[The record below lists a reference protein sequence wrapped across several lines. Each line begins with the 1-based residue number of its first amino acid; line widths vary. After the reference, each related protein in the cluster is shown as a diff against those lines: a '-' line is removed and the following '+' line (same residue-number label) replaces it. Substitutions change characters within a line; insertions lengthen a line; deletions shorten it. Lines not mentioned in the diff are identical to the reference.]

1 MWSNQRCCAVAP
13 AHQESPGPGAQINQD
28 RKAEDIKLADGMS
41 RESADPEWPRPAS
54 PSSAARGLPLFGL
67 ALTTTSMSPMN
78 QMGTR
83 SRLLEFGFQYGGR
96 MKYLD
101 VDGIGKVS
109 RIGLGTWQFGSR
121 EWGYGDSYASGAARD
136 IVQRAL
142 ALGVTLFDTAEIYA
156 MGKSERILGEALGD
170 QRSAVAL
177 ASKIFPIAPFPP
189 VIKQRERASARR
201 LQVDRI
207 PLYQIHQPNPVVPD
221 SVIMPGM
228 RSLLDSG
235 DIGAAG
241 VSNYSL
247 ARWQKADAALGRPV
261 ISNQVQFSLAR
272 PRALDDLVPFA
283 ERENRIVIA
292 YSPLAQG
299 LLGAKYG
306 LDNRPGGVRAANQL
320 FGTENL
326 RRVEPLLQTLRDIA
340 TEVGAKPAQ
349 VALAWLISLPN
360 VVAIP
365 GASSV
370 EQLEFNVA
378 AADIELSPQSRD
390 ALTDAARAFRPVS
403 TSRFL
408 IDRVREK
415 LGRA

>member
-1 MWSNQRCCAVAP
+1 VDVIGHLSTLGN
-13 AHQESPGPGAQINQD
+13 
-28 RKAEDIKLADGMS
+28 
-41 RESADPEWPRPAS
+41 
-54 PSSAARGLPLFGL
+54 
-67 ALTTTSMSPMN
+67 
-78 QMGTR
+78 
-83 SRLLEFGFQYGGR
+83 

-121 EWGYGDSYASGAARD
+121 EWGYGDRYASGTARD
-136 IVQRAL
+136 IVRRAL
-142 ALGVTLFDTAEIYA
+142 ALGITLFDTAEVYGL
-156 MGKSERILGEALGD
+156 GKSERILGEALGD
-170 QRSAVAL
+170 ERAEVAV
-177 ASKIFPIAPFPP
+177 ASKIMPIAPFPA
-189 VIKQRERASARR
+189 VIKLRERGSARR
-201 LQVDRI
+201 LQLDRI

-247 ARWQKADAALGRPV
+247 ARWKRADAALGRPV
-261 ISNQVQFSLAR
+261 ISNQVDFSLAR
-272 PRALDDLVPFA
+272 PGALDDLVPFA

-299 LLGAKYG
+299 LLGGKYG
-306 LDNRPGGVRAANQL
+306 LDNRPGGVRAVNSL

-326 RRVEPLLQTLRDIA
+326 RRIEPLLQTLRDVA
-340 TEVGAKPAQ
+340 TEVDAKPAQ
-349 VALAWLISLPN
+349 VALAWLISLPR

-378 AADIELSPQSRD
+378 AAEIQLSADLRD
-390 ALTDAARAFRPVS
+390 ALTTAARAFHPVS
-403 TSRFL
+403 TRRFL
-408 IDRVREK
+408 TDTVREK
-415 LGRA
+415 LERR

>member
-1 MWSNQRCCAVAP
+1 
-13 AHQESPGPGAQINQD
+13 
-28 RKAEDIKLADGMS
+28 
-41 RESADPEWPRPAS
+41 
-54 PSSAARGLPLFGL
+54 
-67 ALTTTSMSPMN
+67 
-78 QMGTR
+78 
-83 SRLLEFGFQYGGR
+83 

-101 VDGIGKVS
+101 VNGIGKVS
-109 RIGLGTWQFGSR
+109 RIGVGTWQFGSR
-121 EWGYGDSYASGAARD
+121 EWGYGDTYATGVARD

-142 ALGVTLFDTAEIYA
+142 ALGVTLFDTAEIYG

-170 QRSAVAL
+170 KRTTVAL
-177 ASKIFPIAPFPP
+177 ASKIFPVAPFPP
-189 VIKQRERASARR
+189 VIKQRERASAQR

-241 VSNYSL
+241 VSNYLL
-247 ARWQKADAALGRPV
+247 ARWRKADDALGRPV

-272 PRALDDLVPFA
+272 PSALEDLVPFA
-283 ERENRIVIA
+283 ERQNRIVIA

-299 LLGAKYG
+299 LLGGKYG
-306 LDNRPGGVRAANQL
+306 VDNRPGGVRMINTL

-326 RRVEPLLQTLRDIA
+326 HRIEPLLQTLRDIA
-340 TEVGAKPAQ
+340 SDVGAKPAQ

-378 AADIELSPQSRD
+378 AADIELSAQSRD

-403 TSRFL
+403 TGRFL

-415 LGRA
+415 IGR

>member
-1 MWSNQRCCAVAP
+1 
-13 AHQESPGPGAQINQD
+13 
-28 RKAEDIKLADGMS
+28 
-41 RESADPEWPRPAS
+41 
-54 PSSAARGLPLFGL
+54 
-67 ALTTTSMSPMN
+67 
-78 QMGTR
+78 
-83 SRLLEFGFQYGGR
+83 

-109 RIGLGTWQFGSR
+109 RIGVGTWQFGSR
-121 EWGYGDSYASGAARD
+121 EWGYGDTYATGVARD
-136 IVQRAL
+136 IVHRAL
-142 ALGVTLFDTAEIYA
+142 ALGVTLFDTAEIYG
-156 MGKSERILGEALGD
+156 MGRSERILGQALGEK
-170 QRSAVAL
+170 RSTVAL
-177 ASKIFPIAPFPP
+177 ASKIFPVAPVPP
-189 VIKQRERASARR
+189 VIKQRERASAKR

-228 RSLLDSG
+228 RDLLDSG

-247 ARWQKADAALGRPV
+247 ARWRKADDALGRPV
-261 ISNQVQFSLAR
+261 VSNQVMFSLAR
-272 PRALDDLVPFA
+272 PSALDDLVPFA

-299 LLGAKYG
+299 LLGGKYG
-306 LDNRPGGVRAANQL
+306 VDNRPGGVRAVNQL

-326 RRVEPLLQTLRDIA
+326 RRVEPLLQTLRDVA
-340 TEVGAKPAQ
+340 TDVGAKPAQ
-349 VALAWLISLPN
+349 VALAWLISLPK

-378 AADIELSPQSRD
+378 AADIELSAQSRD
-390 ALTDAARAFRPVS
+390 ALTDAARAFHPVS
-403 TSRFL
+403 TGRFL
-408 IDRVREK
+408 FDRVREQ
-415 LGRA
+415 LGRR

>member
-1 MWSNQRCCAVAP
+1 M
-13 AHQESPGPGAQINQD
+13 
-28 RKAEDIKLADGMS
+28 
-41 RESADPEWPRPAS
+41 
-54 PSSAARGLPLFGL
+54 ARRGVR
-67 ALTTTSMSPMN
+67 TV
-78 QMGTR
+78 
-83 SRLLEFGFQYGGR
+83 GR

-121 EWGYGDSYASGAARD
+121 EWGYGDSYDTGAARD
-136 IVQRAL
+136 IVARAL
-142 ALGVTLFDTAEIYA
+142 ALGVTLFDTAEVYGL
-156 MGKSERILGEALGD
+156 GKSERILGEALGD
-170 QRSAVAL
+170 ARSAVAV
-177 ASKIFPIAPFPP
+177 ASKVFPIAPFPA

-201 LQVDRI
+201 LRLDRI
-207 PLYQIHQPNPVVPD
+207 PLYQIHQANPVVPD

-235 DIGAAG
+235 AIGAAG

-272 PRALDDLVPFA
+272 PAALEDLVPFA
-283 ERENRIVIA
+283 ERENRVVIA

-299 LLGAKYG
+299 LLGGKYG

-326 RRVEPLLQTLRDIA
+326 RRVEPLLQTLRDVA

-378 AADIELSPQSRD
+378 AADIELSTQSRD
-390 ALTDAARAFRPVS
+390 ALTEAARAFRPVS
-403 TSRFL
+403 TLDYFSER
-408 IDRVREK
+408 IREK
-415 LGRA
+415 LGRR